1 MAEEINRASPKS
13 QSALLEAMEERQ
25 VSIDGKTYPLPR
37 PFFVIATQNPSY
49 QSGTYPLPESQ
60 LDRFLMRIVLG
71 YPDHIKWYLQC
82 RQLCVR
88 RYIQKSAETDTDI
101 QHYPPKKF
109 VDWLALHAASSVI
122 AEMHQITTWFIQH
135 EYRATGD
142 NHLTG
147 KQIKAGYK
155 RLKRLSK

>member
-1 MAEEINRASPKS
+1 MGLSLIGSCLA
-13 QSALLEAMEERQ
+13 
-25 VSIDGKTYPLPR
+25 
-37 PFFVIATQNPSY
+37 
-49 QSGTYPLPESQ
+49 
-60 LDRFLMRIVLG
+60 G
-71 YPDHIKWYLQC
+71 YFIYG
-82 RQLCVR
+82 R
-88 RYIQKSAETDTDI
+88 TDTDI

-109 VDWLALHAASSVI
+109 VDWLALHAASSVV